1 MLKETLNGKTTKE
14 LRDMAKDLNI
24 TGRWDMTKEQLI
36 ESILKAKSDADS
48 KEPAETESAK
58 VESAEKEQKI
68 GNSVKSEEC
77 ADKTENK
84 ATSDKVILQEMTEE
98 RKRYISD
105 AEIGALVAFFDG
117 TRVRSAA
124 ITNRNKSKELL
135 KLITKAGQEFIV
147 KYDDILWVR
156 TGKRWPRGI
165 YNLLTGGAEA
175 YERARNASDNSE
187 KI

>member
-58 VESAEKEQKI
+58 VESAEKEQKND
-68 GNSVKSEEC
+68 NSVKSEEC

-84 ATSDKVILQEMTEE
+84 ATSDKEVILQEMTEE

-175 YERARNASDNSE
+175 YERASKNSK